1 MIIIVDFERCVYV
14 ESFYIVNHNML
25 QNAGEQQD
33 KCYCTY
39 QSFVKPLQT
48 FVSYEDCLRSS
59 RVVFKGSFEVQCNY
73 DNFFS

>member
-1 MIIIVDFERCVYV
+1 
-14 ESFYIVNHNML
+14 ML